1 MILDKSTS
9 GMREFWLACRDAL
22 PLMVGGVPFGLTC
35 GLMSVA
41 VGLTISEV
49 LLMSALVFSGTSQ
62 FVVVT
67 MMMSGVFSFGSL
79 WVNVLLVNFHN
90 LILMT
95 SLAPYLI
102 PLPRFLRFLLCFG
115 ISDATYA
122 LTMNRAEK
130 HGYHSNYQLGLS
142 VVQYA
147 FWIASNVIGALI
159 STYLS
164 NPLSW
169 GLDFT
174 VIAVFIAILIPKL
187 CDRTAWAV
195 AVVAAIVSVLG
206 AMYLEGKWY
215 IAIACVIGASVGAW
229 LEGRE
234 VNVE

>member
-1 MILDKSTS
+1 MPLNKSHS
-9 GMREFWLACRDAL
+9 EMKEFWLACRDAL
-22 PLMVGGVPFGLTC
+22 PLMIGGVPFGLTC

-41 VGLTISEV
+41 VGLTVSEV

-67 MMMSGVFSFGSL
+67 MMMSGIFSFGSL

-95 SLAPYLI
+95 SLAPYLL
-102 PLPRFLRFLLCFG
+102 PLPRSLRFLLCFG

-122 LTMNRAEK
+122 LTMNRAEN

-142 VVQYA
+142 LVQYV
-147 FWIASNVIGALI
+147 FWIASNMVGALI
-159 STYLS
+159 STHLA

-187 CDRTAWAV
+187 CNRTAWSV
-195 AVVAAIVSVLG
+195 AVVSAIVSILG
-206 AMYLEGKWY
+206 AIYLEGKWY
-215 IAIACVIGASVGAW
+215 IAIACVVGASVGAW
-229 LEGRE
+229 LEGGE
-234 VNVE
+234 MDVD